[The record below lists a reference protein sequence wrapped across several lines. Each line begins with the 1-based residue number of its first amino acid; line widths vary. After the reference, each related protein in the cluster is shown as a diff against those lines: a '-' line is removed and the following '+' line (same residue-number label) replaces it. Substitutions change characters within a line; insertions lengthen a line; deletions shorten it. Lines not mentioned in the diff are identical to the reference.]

1 VNAPVLHV
9 AALPFPTQQGTQAA
23 LRVML
28 ETLARHGRADHLL
41 AYAHAGYTAELD
53 FPLHRSAEPLPCRSL
68 RSGPSAHKLL
78 ADGALGVALGR
89 LVHRLQP
96 ELIVAHHV
104 EAAALAAGAS
114 ALSGRP
120 FMFFAHTDLAAELP
134 TYAPDAAAG
143 VLRGAGAHLD
153 AALVAR
159 AHAVGTISPL
169 LAERLRPYAVEH
181 PDKVYDVPPPWP
193 LPQPIAAC
201 ERAGAR
207 AALGLAADARVL
219 LYAGNLDRYQGWEDV
234 LSALP
239 AIRAGAPAIRGGAS
253 GGTAPALRGGAPI
266 VWLVATQSDPTALLA
281 RARRAGVHSMIRL
294 CDLGSEAA
302 RRELHAAAD
311 LAIIPRRSPGGLPI
325 KLLDAMARGVPC
337 VAAPAAAAGLPIAS
351 VVELAPFDDASA
363 LAASVTRLLSCDAHE
378 RAELGRRGRA
388 YVATHHDAG
397 RFLHAFDRACA
408 HAVRRAAG
416 RDASAAAQVF

>member
-1 VNAPVLHV
+1 VHAPVLHV

-28 ETLARHGRADHLL
+28 ETLAQHGRADHLL
-41 AYAHAGYTAELD
+41 AYAHAGYAAELD

-89 LVHRLQP
+89 LVRRLRP

-104 EAAALAAGAS
+104 EAAALTAAAS
-114 ALSGRP
+114 ALTRTP

-193 LPQPIAAC
+193 LPQPISAC
-201 ERAGAR
+201 ERTSAR
-207 AALGLAADARVL
+207 AALGLAPEARVL

-234 LSALP
+234 LAALP
-239 AIRAGAPAIRGGAS
+239 AIRARAPS
-253 GGTAPALRGGAPI
+253 L
-266 VWLVATQSDPTALLA
+266 VWLVATQSDPAALLA
-281 RARRAGVHSMIRL
+281 QARRAGVHSMIRL

-337 VAAPAAAAGLPIAS
+337 IAAPAAAAGLPIAS
-351 VVELAPFDDASA
+351 AVELVPFDDASA
-363 LAASVTRLLSCDAHE
+363 LAASVTRLLSCGAHE
-378 RAELGRRGRA
+378 RAELARRARA

-416 RDASAAAQVF
+416 RDAAAPAQVF

>member
-1 VNAPVLHV
+1 MPRAVHAPVLHV

-28 ETLARHGRADHLL
+28 ETLAHHGRADHLL
-41 AYAHAGYTAELD
+41 AYAHAGYPAELD

-89 LVHRLQP
+89 LVHRLRP
-96 ELIVAHHV
+96 ALIVAHHV
-104 EAAALAAGAS
+104 EAAALAAAAS

-143 VLRGAGAHLD
+143 VLHGAGAHLD
-153 AALVAR
+153 AALVRR

-169 LAERLRPYAVEH
+169 LAERLRPYAVEQ

-193 LPQPIAAC
+193 LPQPISAR

-239 AIRAGAPAIRGGAS
+239 AIRARAPS
-253 GGTAPALRGGAPI
+253 L
-266 VWLVATQSDPTALLA
+266 VWLVATQSDPAALLA
-281 RARRAGVHSMIRL
+281 QARRAGVHSMIRL

-408 HAVRRAAG
+408 HAVRRAAD
-416 RDASAAAQVF
+416 RDVSAPAQVF